1 MDQLFVCYRCGNKY
15 SHKKNLISH
24 IKKCKIRK
32 SSKHIDSIEYL
43 RIKILVGEDNYV
55 IQLTKNSK
63 IIDLRHEIVKYEL
76 LGLNDINNFIIKLD
90 NFIVLDDCMVLIE
103 NDVFQI
109 VPKFN
114 FNNSQININN
124 LSSISQKSISLDLLS
139 ESENKNLK
147 VENESIIMQ
156 NKNKTMS
163 EFDLSNF
170 IQKKFS
176 EQFGKSKMKQKMNI

>member
-1 MDQLFVCYRCGNKY
+1 MDQLFVCYRCGKKY

-170 IQKKFS
+170 IQKFFFRTVWKIKN
-176 EQFGKSKMKQKMNI
+176 EAKK